1 MNFRRLGK
9 YICAVS
15 LAAAMSVTTM
25 GATTISDVANS
36 HWAYPAI
43 SDLEERGIMVL
54 TSSGQFYP
62 NQTMNYFE
70 VADVLAKATGY
81 VDVDIATD
89 IDATFKE
96 QIKTNYEKQKATL
109 AEYAKKYST
118 WNSGYNQQI
127 AYLLGRGY
135 MKTSDLDKFITK
147 SGKTETKNIV
157 TKEQLSVY
165 LVRMLGKEKT
175 ATSTYQKTTFADD
188 SSLATE
194 NKPYVAYL
202 NSVGIV
208 KPDAAGKVNG
218 TMKVTKALCAKMVSD
233 ALKINDTSKVGKVEQ
248 TTSNTTNNNGTNNNA
263 TNNNTTQQT
272 ATTGIYSVSRVLTKN
287 STEYYICLKNG
298 EGKESYYSL
307 KNTTKILDIDGSE
320 LAITK
325 LVAGTSV
332 EVTIELQGDTEYITS
347 IKLTNASTSTNG
359 STPTDTTTPNNTV
372 GTTVTSAG
380 TLLSGVT
387 NGIIRIALPDG
398 TSKVYLVDDA
408 CTTILDG
415 VAVGTS
421 EKLGAGDTVVLTINN
436 SIVTKIVATS
446 GNGITNDTAVSNNI
460 TEGEVTAK
468 KFAGNA
474 YVFTLTKGN
483 VEQQIT
489 VPSSA
494 KVTRNNKNVSLS
506 DIRIGDTVKLT
517 RTSGKI
523 DAVAATGTKTKVH
536 GIIKG
541 ICVSSTSQ
549 IVVSVDNKEM
559 TYTLAN
565 NAEVYDNNTN
575 EYISVRNL
583 HLGQEVTIMLESME
597 IISIDVDKTSTTY
610 NLTGTI
616 TDIGKNYN
624 YIEVLVD
631 YDYVSGESKVY
642 KRIEVTSDVVV
653 KINGKTKYRSALEE
667 DMDIVISYKYL
678 DDTVPEKILVI

>member
-1 MNFRRLGK
+1 MNFRRLGQ

-15 LAAAMSVTTM
+15 LAAVMSVTTM
-25 GATTISDVANS
+25 GATTISDVANT
-36 HWAYPAI
+36 HWAYSAI

-70 VADVLAKATGY
+70 MADVLAKATGY
-81 VDVDIATD
+81 VDVDIATN
-89 IDATFKE
+89 IDPTFKE

-109 AEYAKKYST
+109 AEYAKKYTT
-118 WNSGYNQQI
+118 WNSGYNHQI

-147 SGKTETKNIV
+147 SGTTETKNIV

-165 LVRMLGKEKT
+165 IVRMLGKEKT

-188 SSLATE
+188 SSLAAE

-208 KPDAAGKVNG
+208 KPDTAGKVNG

-248 TTSNTTNNNGTNNNA
+248 TA
-263 TNNNTTQQT
+263 T
-272 ATTGIYSVSRVLTKN
+272 AGIYSVSRVLTKN
-287 STEYYICLKNG
+287 STEYYVCLKNA

-307 KNTTKILDIDGSE
+307 KNTTKILDIDGAE
-320 LAITK
+320 LPITK

-332 EVTIELQGDTEYITS
+332 EVKIELQGDTEYITS
-347 IKLTNASTSTNG
+347 IKVTNASTSTNG

-415 VAVGTS
+415 AAVGTS
-421 EKLGAGDTVVLTINN
+421 EKLAAGDTVVLTINN

-446 GNGITNDTAVSNNI
+446 GNGITNNTDVSNSI

-474 YVFTLTKGN
+474 YVFTVIKGN
-483 VEQQIT
+483 VEQQVT

-517 RTSGKI
+517 RTNGKI
-523 DAVAATGTKTKVH
+523 DALAATGTKTKVQ

-541 ICVSSTSQ
+541 IYVSSNSH
-549 IVVSVDNKEM
+549 IVVSVDNKDV

-565 NAEVYDNNTN
+565 NTEVYDNNTN
-575 EYISVRNL
+575 EYINVRKL

-597 IISIDVDKTSTTY
+597 VISIDVDKTNTTY

-616 TDIGKNYN
+616 TDIGRNYD

-642 KRIEVTSDVVV
+642 KRIELPSDVVV
-653 KINGKTKYRSALEE
+653 MVNGKAKYRSALEE